1 VDLASDRMTRWLKAG
16 DHTLAVDGLPLLM
29 GIVNIT
35 PNSFA
40 DGGRYLAPQAAI
52 DHALRLADEGADLL
66 DLGAESTRPGAK
78 PVPAEDELA
87 RLLPVLRELR
97 RRVSIPISIDTYKA
111 AVAGPCLAEGA
122 SMINDISGLS
132 FDPVMGDTVAASTA
146 ALCLM
151 HTPAPPLTMQRR
163 AVYGDVVREVASTLT
178 RAVSTAEAAGVVR
191 DRLLIDPG
199 LGFGKTAEHNWALL
213 RDLDTLHALGLPVL
227 IGASRK
233 SFIGAALVQGRSG
246 PAPGEPWPVAERL
259 EGSLAIAV
267 WCALQRV
274 AVLRVHDVDATA
286 RVLKIVQ
293 QLIG

>member
-1 VDLASDRMTRWLKAG
+1 MTRWLKAG
-16 DHTLAVDGLPLLM
+16 EHTLAVDGLPLLM

-66 DLGAESTRPGAK
+66 DLGAESTRPGAR

-87 RLLPVLRELR
+87 RLMPVLRELR

-151 HTPAPPLTMQRR
+151 HTPASPLTMQRR

-227 IGASRK
+227 VGASRK
-233 SFIGAALVQGRSG
+233 SFIGAALAQGRSG

-274 AVLRVHDVDATA
+274 AVLRVHDVDATV

>member
-1 VDLASDRMTRWLKAG
+1 MDLASDRMTRWLKAG

-151 HTPAPPLTMQRR
+151 HTPASPLTMQRR

-227 IGASRK
+227 VGASRK

>member
-1 VDLASDRMTRWLKAG
+1 MDLASDRMTRWLKAG

-246 PAPGEPWPVAERL
+246 PTPGEPWPVAERL

>member
-1 VDLASDRMTRWLKAG
+1 MTRWLKAG

>member
-1 VDLASDRMTRWLKAG
+1 MTRWLKAG

-246 PAPGEPWPVAERL
+246 PTPGEPWPVAERL

>member
-1 VDLASDRMTRWLKAG
+1 MDLASDRMTRWLKAG